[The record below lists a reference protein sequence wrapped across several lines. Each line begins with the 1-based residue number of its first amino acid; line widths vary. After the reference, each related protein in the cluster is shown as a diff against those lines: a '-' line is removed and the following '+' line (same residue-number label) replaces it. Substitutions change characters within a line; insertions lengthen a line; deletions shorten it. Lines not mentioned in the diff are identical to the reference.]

1 MLASIPI
8 VSYFKSTYGNYCSKG
23 YYCPLN
29 TASPIECDP
38 GYYCPDYLMSSID
51 YATQKCSAGFYCSSK
66 ASVPNPTDGVTG
78 NICPAGYYCS
88 EGTVNP
94 IPCPTG
100 SYLGYTGATSR
111 YNCSLCT
118 PGYYCD
124 SIGMI
129 NPTGYC

>member
-1 MLASIPI
+1 
-8 VSYFKSTYGNYCSKG
+8 
-23 YYCPLN
+23 
-29 TASPIECDP
+29 
-38 GYYCPDYLMSSID
+38 MSSID

-129 NPTGYC
+129 NPTGYCQAGYYCPEGQSSPTPVQYYCPVGY